1 MNFVGV
7 SAVSYIEPM
16 PTLGFCMVEAH
27 LANKGGKKRMTPN
40 CTKKICSEFFG
51 HKFLGFRV

>member
-27 LANKGGKKRMTPN
+27 LANEGE
-40 CTKKICSEFFG
+40 IF
-51 HKFLGFRV
+51 FLGFRV